1 MKAMITLPL
10 ARTLSATAASLLL
23 SAPLLLPATV
33 QAQPASQA
41 ASSADVAEIQRLIK
55 ESQHAQALKL
65 IDESLAKNPKDPQM
79 RFRRGV
85 APAMTFDDGLEVVE
99 LLMTAYLSA
108 EQERTVAWKP
118 EGLEHFVPA
127 VARGAWR
134 PV

>member
-55 ESQHAQALKL
+55 QAG
-65 IDESLAKNPKDPQM
+65 
-79 RFRRGV
+79 RG
-85 APAMTFDDGLEVVE
+85 
-99 LLMTAYLSA
+99 
-108 EQERTVAWKP
+108 
-118 EGLEHFVPA
+118 
-127 VARGAWR
+127 
-134 PV
+134 